1 MRFKSLTKSRSMAE
15 QLHQA
20 HAGGPAGGR
29 GGPAFEFSD
38 VVKTYRSAHQGSSSY
53 EVRAVDGVSFSLEWG
68 EVLGILGESGSGKS
82 TVARMMIG
90 LETPTAGVVRFDGAP
105 TSSSAKDLKRLRRR
119 VQMVFQDPVAS
130 LNRRRTIAQI
140 VSAPLKT
147 NGVSSGRDLRA
158 KVARSLEIV
167 GLAEAYGNRFPS
179 ELSGGQCQRVAIARA
194 LVLEPEVLVLDEA
207 VSALDVSIRAQI
219 LNLINGIRAALGV
232 TCVFI
237 SHDLAVVKYMSTH
250 VIVMSAGRIVESGDS
265 STLFRR
271 PRDAYTRALMDAVPV
286 APIHHRGGLGH

>member
-1 MRFKSLTKSRSMAE
+1 
-15 QLHQA
+15 
-20 HAGGPAGGR
+20 
-29 GGPAFEFSD
+29 
-38 VVKTYRSAHQGSSSY
+38 
-53 EVRAVDGVSFSLEWG
+53 
-68 EVLGILGESGSGKS
+68 
-82 TVARMMIG
+82 MMIG
-90 LETPTAGVVRFDGAP
+90 LETPTAGVVLFDGAP

-147 NGVSSGRDLRA
+147 NGVSSGQNLRA

-167 GLAEAYGNRFPS
+167 GLAQAYGDRFPS

-219 LNLINGIRAALGV
+219 LNLINEIRAALGV

-237 SHDLAVVKYMSTH
+237 SHDLAVVKYMSTR
-250 VIVMSAGRIVESGDS
+250 VIVMSAGQIVESGDS
-265 STLFRR
+265 ATLFRR
-271 PRDAYTRALMDAVPV
+271 PRHAYTRVLMDAVPV
-286 APIHHRGGLGH
+286 APIHFRETHGNV

>member
-1 MRFKSLTKSRSMAE
+1 MADGALETRSL
-15 QLHQA
+15 
-20 HAGGPAGGR
+20 AGRRDGVP
-29 GGPAFEFSD
+29 FEFSD
-38 VVKTYRSAHQGSSSY
+38 VVKIYRAARQGMSAH

-82 TVARMMIG
+82 TVARMMVG

-105 TSSSAKDLKRLRRR
+105 MTTAKDLKRMRRR

-130 LNRRRTIAQI
+130 LNRRRTIAQN

-147 NGVSSGRDLRA
+147 NGVSSGRELAA

-167 GLAEAYGNRFPS
+167 GLGEAYRNRFPS

-194 LVLEPEVLVLDEA
+194 LVLDPEVLVLDEA

-219 LNLINGIRAALGV
+219 LNLINEIRAALGV

-237 SHDLAVVKYMSTH
+237 SHDLAVVKYMSTR
-250 VIVMSAGRIVESGDS
+250 VIVMSAGQIVESGDS
-265 STLFRR
+265 ATLFRT
-271 PRDAYTRALMDAVPV
+271 PKHPYTRALMDAVPV
-286 APIHHRGGLGH
+286 APVEARDPRAGV

>member
-1 MRFKSLTKSRSMAE
+1 MAD
-15 QLHQA
+15 QVYQA
-20 HAGGPAGGR
+20 NAAKPAGAR
-29 GGPAFEFSD
+29 GSPALEFAD
-38 VVKTYRSAHQGSSSY
+38 VVKTYRSARHGVSVH
-53 EVRAVDGVSFSLEWG
+53 EVRAVDGVSFSVEWG

-105 TSSSAKDLKRLRRR
+105 TSASAKDLKRLRRR

-140 VSAPLKT
+140 VSEPLKT
-147 NGVSSGRDLRA
+147 NGVASGQNLRA
-158 KVARSLEIV
+158 KVAKSLEIV
-167 GLAEAYGNRFPS
+167 GLAQAYRDRFPS

-219 LNLINGIRAALGV
+219 LNLINEIRAALDV

-237 SHDLAVVKYMSTH
+237 SHDLAVVKYMSTR
-250 VIVMSAGRIVESGDS
+250 VIVMSEGRIVESGDS
-265 STLFRR
+265 ATLFRR
-271 PRDAYTRALMDAVPV
+271 PKHAYTRALMEAVPV
-286 APIHHRGGLGH
+286 APIHTRETRASF